1 MDGIL
6 LLNKEIGYSSFQ
18 YINKAKRI
26 INASKVGHS
35 GTLDP
40 FASGLLIVTVNKATK
55 VNQFIESLSKEY
67 IATLKLGI
75 KTDTLDLEGNVID
88 RKEVPILNE
97 ELIINTLNKFKGK
110 IKQIPPMYS
119 AIKVDGKRLYDLA
132 RVGIEIERKERE
144 IEIYDIELLS
154 FSNDEI
160 SFRVSCS
167 KGTYIR
173 TLGEQISEE
182 LNTYGHLISLTRTK
196 GGNFKVEDAY
206 KLDELD
212 NFKLIDTIEA
222 LSHFKK
228 LKLNDEMI
236 QRVKNGHKLKFN
248 IEEDE
253 VLIVDKDNII
263 IAIYEKDGII
273 YKSKRGLFL

>member
-1 MDGIL
+1 MNGIL

-26 INASKVGHS
+26 IGASKVGHS

-55 VNQFIESLSKEY
+55 VNQFIESLNKEY

-75 KTDTLDLEGNVID
+75 KTDTLDLEGNVIANKD
-88 RKEVPILNE
+88 VPELNE
-97 ELIINTLNKFKGK
+97 ELIISTLNKFKGK

-132 RVGIEIERKERE
+132 REGKEIERKERE

-154 FSNDEI
+154 FNKDEI
-160 SFRVSCS
+160 TFRVSCS

-196 GGNFKVEDAY
+196 VGNFNLKDAY

-212 NFKLIDTIEA
+212 NFKLIDTIDA

-228 LKLNDEMI
+228 LKLNDTMI

-253 VLIVDKDNII
+253 VLIVDEKNDI
-263 IAIYEKDGII
+263 IAIYEKDGPI
-273 YKSKRGLFL
+273 YKSKRGLF